1 MTGCCEKRKKWFLI
15 NNRKWWKLLVIVM
28 PRISW
33 FSSGISVLLD
43 IRVLLK
49 ISRKK
54 KNLQSFIWTAS
65 HFNSGKCF
73 FSSLKFVLY
82 CELIWK
88 VIYKNSLFRFYL
100 NIKIVLHYL
109 ILFAYNVSLINLKV
123 SKRMY
128 KLVQLP
134 IFSKST
140 QIFNFRNIR
149 RKVWKPPPLNT

>member
-15 NNRKWWKLLVIVM
+15 NNRKWWKLLVIVI

-43 IRVLLK
+43 IRVLLRYLEK
-49 ISRKK
+49 RIICNHLFELPIILIQENVFLSC
-54 KNLQSFIWTAS
+54 L
-65 HFNSGKCF
+65 H
-73 FSSLKFVLY
+73 FVLY

-149 RKVWKPPPLNT
+149 RKVWKPPL